1 MGYINHGTLQDVI
14 DYAKL
19 IKLQA
24 EYCSKPQKVV
34 CSRKSK
40 CKSANKANKIILK
53 RKKEKQP

>member
-19 IKLQA
+19 IKLQV

-53 RKKEKQP
+53 RKMM